1 MAEGYPEEETI
12 NYARENNVD
21 LLLCPPRYK
30 SIIRKFKK
38 LLDKQGKNVQE
49 DTILDETERPRL
61 SVVSQS

>member
-1 MAEGYPEEETI
+1 MP
-12 NYARENNVD
+12 RENNVD

-61 SVVSQS
+61 SVVSQR